1 MTKQVKRSIL
11 ALLLLCAMAL
21 SACAGQTGTTAAVN
35 SDVSYVI
42 KVVDKSGN
50 PVVGASVTI
59 CQDAENGTCF
69 LPKTTDEKGE
79 AVFYRTGFG
88 MVEVQDNLKVRV
100 TSYNGTDYTEDQTPY
115 PPIENGKT
123 TLTLQLDI

>member
-1 MTKQVKRSIL
+1 MKQYAKWMIV
-11 ALLLLCAMAL
+11 ALLCAMVL
-21 SACAGQTGTTAAVN
+21 TACAGHSDTTAAVS

-59 CQDAENGTCF
+59 CQDSENGTCF
-69 LPKTTDEKGE
+69 MPKTTDEKGE

-88 MVEVQDNLKVRV
+88 KVEVQDNLKVRV

-115 PPIENGKT
+115 TPIENGKT
-123 TLTLQLDI
+123 TLTLQLDV

>member
-21 SACAGQTGTTAAVN
+21 TACAGHSDTTAAVN

-69 LPKTTDEKGE
+69 LPGIVSRKKQFIPAMINAIQET
-79 AVFYRTGFG
+79 
-88 MVEVQDNLKVRV
+88 
-100 TSYNGTDYTEDQTPY
+100 
-115 PPIENGKT
+115 
-123 TLTLQLDI
+123 